1 MSFIPSSC
9 TPAPCHGCG
18 CNSPSTFKMP
28 AKTAI
33 EWALENPVL
42 TSGACAYESDTGQ
55 WKLGNG
61 TDKYMDLKY
70 QSESGV
76 AGKDGKDGAVGPS
89 GVNGQPG
96 APCSLTIGTV
106 TSGTTASATITGT
119 PPNQILNLVLPIS
132 SSSGGTGSGGGS
144 GTSLRFVVQPESE
157 SVTDGDAVVFTAE
170 AAQSAG
176 AVISYKWQSLPAN
189 TADQTKWADLAAP
202 PTSSLRIT
210 ADVTLNGRSYR
221 CIASSG
227 SLSVVSGSAMLS
239 VAPQGADAV
248 QFDSQPFNVS
258 VPAGGTAIFRMT
270 ATITTGVKVALSR
283 VAWKWQ
289 GSAPASGG
297 GWDPS
302 SWVDINGASGNQNGF
317 TASAVLSF
325 VARTADND
333 RQFRCVVTAE
343 KGNAI
348 QSSPTIVIGNYQ
360 PIPNGTENSN
370 SATLTVT

>member
-1 MSFIPSSC
+1 MPSRTS
-9 TPAPCHGCG
+9 
-18 CNSPSTFKMP
+18 
-28 AKTAI
+28 I
-33 EWALENPVL
+33 EWALANPVL
-42 TSGACAYESDTGQ
+42 TEGACAYESDTGK

-61 TDKYMDLKY
+61 TDKYMDLHY
-70 QSESGV
+70 QSEVGV

-96 APCSLTIGTV
+96 APCFLTIGTV

-119 PPNQILNLVLPIS
+119 PPNQVLNLVLPVS
-132 SSSGGTGSGGGS
+132 SSSGGTGTGTGTVG
-144 GTSLRFVVQPESE
+144 GTSIRFVTQPEDE
-157 SVTDGDAVVFTAE
+157 SVMDGDAVVFNAE
-170 AAQSAG
+170 ATQSAG
-176 AVISYKWQSLPAN
+176 ALVSYKWQSLPAN
-189 TADQTKWADLAAP
+189 TSDQTKWADLAAP

-221 CIASSG
+221 CIATAG
-227 SLSVVSGSAMLS
+227 SLSVTSGTAMLF
-239 VAPQGADAV
+239 VAPQTADAV
-248 QFDSQPFNVS
+248 QFDSQPFDS
-258 VPAGGTAIFRMT
+258 SIPAGGTAIFRT
-270 ATITTGVKVALSR
+270 TVTITTGAKVAVSR

-325 VARTADND
+325 VARTADNG
-333 RQFRCVVTAE
+333 RKFQCVVTAE
-343 KGNAI
+343 KGTGTWSA
-348 QSSPTIVIGNYQ
+348 TGGGTVTVGNYQ

-370 SATLTVT
+370 PATLTVT